1 MRVDLLLVPFGT
13 AYPEL
18 RAATLAAEAAGFGGV
33 WIWDHLRVA
42 PEGGAGTVPEALI
55 TLAGLAEAT
64 SRVQLGPLV
73 LNVAT
78 RHPGLLANM
87 AATLQQISGGR
98 FVLGLGAGGSRETP
112 YVREYEQLGLP
123 VEENAVRAERVAEAV
138 QVLRLLWS
146 GGTQS
151 FAGKHYQL
159 HNARGFVQPRPAPPI
174 VIAGFGPRMARLA
187 GRYGDG
193 FNTQAG
199 HPELPRLIELA
210 RAAHAAGERSA
221 DPFEISAFAGVSERW
236 LKPDSAERV
245 RLEALGV
252 DRIILLVQPPYP
264 LTQIAEARRLLA
276 ST

>member
-1 MRVDLLLVPFGT
+1 MHVDLLLVPFGT
-13 AYPEL
+13 TYPEL
-18 RAATLAAEAAGFGGV
+18 RAAAVAAEAAGFGGV
-33 WIWDHLRVA
+33 WTWDHLRVA
-42 PEGGAGTVPEALI
+42 EGGPGAVPEALT

-64 SRVQLGPLV
+64 SRLQLGPLV
-73 LNVAT
+73 LNVGT

-87 AATLQQISGGR
+87 AATLQEISGGR

-112 YVREYEQLGLP
+112 YAREYEQLGLP
-123 VEENAVRAERVAEAV
+123 VEENPLRAARVAEAA

-151 FAGKHYQL
+151 FAGEHYRL
-159 HNARGFVQPRPAPPI
+159 HNARGFMQPQPAPPI

-187 GRYGDG
+187 GRWGDG

-210 RAAHAAGERSA
+210 RAAHGASERASE
-221 DPFEISAFAGVSERW
+221 PFEISVFAGLSERW
-236 LKPDSAERV
+236 LRAGSNERT

-252 DRIILLVQPPYP
+252 GRIILLTQPPYP
-264 LTQIAEARRLLA
+264 LPQIAEAGWLLA
-276 ST
+276 GG

>member
-1 MRVDLLLVPFGT
+1 MRVDLVLVPFGT

-18 RAATLAAEAAGFGGV
+18 RAAAVAAEAAGFGGI
-33 WIWDHLRVA
+33 WTWDHLRVA
-42 PEGGAGTVPEALI
+42 DGGAGTALEALT

-112 YVREYEQLGLP
+112 YAREYEQLGLP
-123 VEENAVRAERVAEAV
+123 IEENPVRAERVAEAA
-138 QVLRLLWS
+138 QILRLLWS
-146 GGTQS
+146 GGTHS
-151 FAGKHYQL
+151 FAGRHYQL
-159 HNARGFVQPRPAPPI
+159 QSAHGFMQPQPPPPI

-187 GRYGDG
+187 GRHGDG

-199 HPELPRLIELA
+199 NPDLERLIGIA
-210 RAAHAAGERSA
+210 RAAHAASERA
-221 DPFEISAFAGVSERW
+221 GAPFEISVFAGLNERW
-236 LKPDSAERV
+236 LKAGSGERA

-252 DRIILLVQPPYP
+252 ERIILLTQPPYP
-264 LTQIAEARRLLA
+264 LAQIAEAGRLLA
-276 ST
+276 GG